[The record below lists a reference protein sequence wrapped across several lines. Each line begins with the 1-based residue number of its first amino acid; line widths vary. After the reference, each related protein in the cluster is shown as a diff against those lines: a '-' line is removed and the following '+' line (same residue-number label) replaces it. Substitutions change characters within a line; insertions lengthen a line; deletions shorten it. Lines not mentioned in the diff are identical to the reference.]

1 MAKGTPRK
9 AVKTQKQIDAMKAT
23 GEPYKVGLGNGL
35 TCRVSA
41 TGEKSFLLQFNR
53 HGRRR
58 TISFGSISLADAKLL
73 AAQARMDLAQDAD
86 PTEAIQKR
94 RESLITMEQFL
105 DGDYADHIR
114 HRQRRPQDTIRNLKT
129 QFKSWLP
136 KPLASITKNK
146 AEDWRTRRLDEG
158 LSIASCNRYINSLK
172 AMTRNAADRGLLPSD
187 PLSTF
192 RRLPDRRLVDI
203 RWLTPIEE
211 DALLEAL
218 QERNHELLSPEQL
231 QWIDDSDAMDAHLFD
246 GAPAPAQELVERAL
260 DVKQMFGDH
269 LLLIVTLAL
278 NYGLRR
284 QEVLQLRWDSVKPT
298 SDDRW
303 QLFIT
308 PESDKAGRGRYI
320 PLNDSDWAIIMAWHH
335 YQTGN
340 KGIQS
345 PWMFPHGPKL
355 EPMTEIKSSWR
366 GLIRRAAKRQPSLA
380 GTTFRVLRATF
391 GSKLVQKG
399 VPILEVSRLLG
410 HSSVT
415 ITEQHYA
422 ALSNQSAREAI
433 SMLDVLNDLG
443 SESASMPEVLK
454 DLNEK
459 LTQAEHLAGIAPPP
473 VGK

>member
-1 MAKGTPRK
+1 MAKETPRK
-9 AVKTQKQIDAMKAT
+9 AVKTQKQIDGLKAT
-23 GEPYKVGLGNGL
+23 GEPYKIGLGNGL
-35 TCRVSA
+35 ACRVSA

-58 TISFGSISLADAKLL
+58 TISFGAVSLADAKLL
-73 AAQARMDLAQDAD
+73 AAQARMDLAQDTD
-86 PTEAIQKR
+86 PTEVIQKR
-94 RESLITMEQFL
+94 RETLITVEQFL
-105 DGDYADHIR
+105 DGDYADHIK
-114 HRQRRPQDTIRNLKT
+114 HRQRRPHDTIRNLKA

-146 AEDWRTRRLDEG
+146 AEDWRNRRLDEG
-158 LSIASCNRYINSLK
+158 LSIASCNRYTNSLK
-172 AMTRNAADRGLLPSD
+172 AMTRNATDRGLLPSD

-211 DALLEAL
+211 DALLTAL
-218 QERNHELLSPEQL
+218 RERNHELLSPAQL
-231 QWIDDSDAMDAHLFD
+231 QWIEDSDAMDAYLLD
-246 GAPAPAQELVERAL
+246 GAPVPAPDVAKRAL
-260 DVKQMFGDH
+260 NVQQMFGDH
-269 LLLIVTLAL
+269 LTLIVTLAL

-298 SDDRW
+298 SDNRW

-320 PLNDSDWAIIMAWHH
+320 PLNDSDWAIIRAWHR
-335 YQTGN
+335 YQTDT

-345 PWMFPHGPKL
+345 PWMFPHGPRL

-366 GLIRRAAKRQPSLA
+366 SLVKRAAQRQSSLT
-380 GTTFRVLRATF
+380 GITFRSLRATF

-399 VPILEVSRLLG
+399 VPILEVSRLMG

-422 ALSNQSAREAI
+422 ALSNQSARDAI
-433 SMLDVLNDLG
+433 SMLDVLTN
-443 SESASMPEVLK
+443 K
-454 DLNEK
+454 K
-459 LTQAEHLAGIAPPP
+459 LD
-473 VGK
+473 

>member
-9 AVKTQKQIDAMKAT
+9 AVKTQKQIDALKAT

-73 AAQARMDLAQDAD
+73 AAQARMDLAQDTD
-86 PTEAIQKR
+86 PTEAIKKR
-94 RESLITMEQFL
+94 RESLITMGQFL

-129 QFKSWLP
+129 QFKAWLP

-146 AEDWRTRRLDEG
+146 AEDWRNRRLDKG
-158 LSIASCNRYINSLK
+158 LSIASCNRYVNSLK

-211 DALLEAL
+211 DALLAAL
-218 QERNHELLSPEQL
+218 WERNEALLSPDQL
-231 QWIDDSDAMDAHLFD
+231 QWIEDSDAVSDHIIE
-246 GAPAPAQELVERAL
+246 GAGPISKEVL
-260 DVKQMFGDH
+260 DRSLQMNFPFGDH
-269 LLLIVTLAL
+269 LLMIVTLAM

-308 PESDKAGRGRYI
+308 PESDKSGRGRYI
-320 PLNDSDWAIIMAWHH
+320 PLNDTDWASIRAWHF
-335 YQTGN
+335 YQTQN

-345 PWMFPHGPKL
+345 PWMFPHGPDL

-366 GLIRRAAKRQPSLA
+366 SLIKRATRTQPSLYRI
-380 GTTFRVLRATF
+380 TFRVLRATF

-399 VPILEVSRLLG
+399 VPILEVSRLMG

-415 ITEQHYA
+415 ITERHYA
-422 ALSNQSAREAI
+422 ALSNQSARAAI
-433 SMLDVLNDLG
+433 SMLDVLNNPDLDSREAG
-443 SESASMPEVLK
+443 NTFKKGLPPAKNNPF
-454 DLNEK
+454 K
-459 LTQAEHLAGIAPPP
+459 L
-473 VGK
+473 